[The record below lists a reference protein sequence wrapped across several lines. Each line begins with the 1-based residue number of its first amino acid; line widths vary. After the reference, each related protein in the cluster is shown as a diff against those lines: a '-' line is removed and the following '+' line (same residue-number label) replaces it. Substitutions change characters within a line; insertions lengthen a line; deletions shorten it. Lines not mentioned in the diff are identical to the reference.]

1 MNRCDSEQGG
11 GGWRLEGGVEEFK
24 RSGVEERCM
33 CEIWEEEKLS
43 LEAIK

>member
-1 MNRCDSEQGG
+1 MSREG
-11 GGWRLEGGVEEFK
+11 EGGDWKAVKGGMEELK
-24 RSGVEERCM
+24 RSRVEERCM